1 MILFM
6 VTIISF
12 VWRTGS
18 EADPEG
24 GRPPL
29 TNIAALGPRI
39 AISLLAF
46 IGFIYLVLIIRTLKS
61 YGIHGG
67 TSQNLLTSPSAQLEQ
82 VFVPHTTPLSG
93 ERESG
98 MRDHAGPLSEAV
110 FERRGRERMRSIE
123 PRHGRRREEA
133 SEHQEERDVQG
144 RFVEGNELGLY
155 MPV

>member
-29 TNIAALGPRI
+29 TNTAALGPRI

-61 YGIHGG
+61 YGMHGG
-67 TSQNLLTSPSAQLEQ
+67 TSQNLLTSPSAKLEQ
-82 VFVPHTTPLSG
+82 VLVPHTTTLSG

-98 MRDHAGPLSEAV
+98 MRHGPLSEAA
-110 FERRGRERMRSIE
+110 FERRGRERMRSVE
-123 PRHGRRREEA
+123 PKRERRREEA
-133 SEHQEERDVQG
+133 SEHREERAVQG
-144 RFVEGNELGLY
+144 KFVEGNELGLY

>member
-1 MILFM
+1 M

-29 TNIAALGPRI
+29 TNIVALGPRI
-39 AISLLAF
+39 AVSMLAF

-67 TSQNLLTSPSAQLEQ
+67 TSRNLLTSSSAQLQQ
-82 VFVPHTTPLSG
+82 VFVPHTTTLSG

-98 MRDHAGPLSEAV
+98 VRHGPLSEAA
-110 FERRGRERMRSIE
+110 FERRGRERIRSVE
-123 PRHGRRREEA
+123 PGRGRRREEA
-133 SEHQEERDVQG
+133 SGHREERAVQDKL
-144 RFVEGNELGLY
+144 VEGNELGLY